1 MMRKINDIVMYVLFC
16 FLFETGIML
25 KYTFVK
31 GAGM

>member
-1 MMRKINDIVMYVLFC
+1 MMRKINDIVMYALFC
-16 FLFETGIML
+16 FLFGTGIML